1 MRTALIRGFAATL
14 ALIVAVAPAARARE
28 GGPASSAKAQPA
40 AIPVP
45 LDGPAQ
51 TSALCN
57 AAIAAAEARYGTPPG
72 LLSAIARVESGR
84 PIPPTN
90 VTGPWPWAIDAD
102 GGAYFFDSK
111 SEAVAWARTA
121 IARGVKYID
130 VGCMQIDLP
139 QHPQAFRSLEDAF
152 DPALNTDYGARYL
165 KSLRDGETGG
175 DWTIAVGLY
184 HSHTPDLAMEYRQR
198 VADMGAGLL
207 HGLAGDPSLFGRAM
221 RQGTLHLAL
230 AGGGMLIINVNRQP
244 SARGHRHMTACQAAA
259 ILGPYLSSP
268 ARRGACGR

>member
-1 MRTALIRGFAATL
+1 ML
-14 ALIVAVAPAARARE
+14 ALLVAAASAASARDASPAAAVQARPSVVLAPL
-28 GGPASSAKAQPA
+28 GA
-40 AIPVP
+40 AEQ
-45 LDGPAQ
+45 A
-51 TSALCN
+51 SALCT
-57 AAIAAAEARYGTPPG
+57 AAIAAAEGKYATPPG
-72 LLSAIARVESGR
+72 LLGAIARVESGR

-121 IARGVKYID
+121 MARGVKYID

-139 QHPQAFRSLEDAF
+139 QHPQAFRSLEEAF
-152 DPALNTDYGARYL
+152 DPMLNTDYGARYL

-207 HGLAGDPSLFGRAM
+207 HGLAGDTSLYGRAM

-230 AGGGMLIINVNRQP
+230 AGGGMLVINVNRQP
-244 SARGHRHMTACQAAA
+244 TARGHRHMSACQAAA

-268 ARRGACGR
+268 ARRGACGK

>member
-152 DPALNTDYGARYL
+152 DPALNTDYGA
-165 KSLRDGETGG
+165 
-175 DWTIAVGLY
+175 
-184 HSHTPDLAMEYRQR
+184 MEYRQR